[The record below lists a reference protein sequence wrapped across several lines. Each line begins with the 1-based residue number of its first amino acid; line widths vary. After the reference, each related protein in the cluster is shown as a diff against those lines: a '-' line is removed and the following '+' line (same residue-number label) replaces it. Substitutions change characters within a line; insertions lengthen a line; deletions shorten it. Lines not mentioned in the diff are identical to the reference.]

1 MKKILA
7 NTILL
12 IVFFLGIIFI
22 ELVHEKE
29 ENTYNK
35 IQNGMNLIIYN
46 THETVKEIIDENIIN
61 KMSLQEKVLSI
72 NASKGTKEWF
82 ICYLEIIEEYDN
94 PYRSD
99 LYDFFTEEEICLIER
114 TIETECYEQDFI
126 SRVNVAN
133 VILNRYW
140 DGSFGKTIEEI
151 ITSQNQFCYGRTEIT
166 EDTKLA
172 LQYAFLIEDTTGGSI
187 AFRSDCCPESW
198 CGWEYLFTDDAGH
211 SFYIKIKGEENNEK

>member
-1 MKKILA
+1 MKKILL
-7 NTILL
+7 NIVLL
-12 IVFFLGIIFI
+12 IMLCALLIILI
-22 ELVHEKE
+22 ESIYKKE
-29 ENTYNK
+29 ENNYSIPNGMQIVLSDTYETTNK
-35 IQNGMNLIIYN
+35 IIKEEQSQNITL
-46 THETVKEIIDENIIN
+46 E
-61 KMSLQEKVLSI
+61 EKVMTI
-72 NASKGTKEWF
+72 NETKGTKEWF
-82 ICYLEIIEEYDN
+82 ILYLEIIKQYDN

-114 TIETECYEQDFI
+114 TIETECYKQDFM

-151 ITSQNQFCYGRTEIT
+151 ITSPNQFCYGRTEIT

-187 AFRSDCCPESW
+187 AFRSDCCPEDW
-198 CGWEYLFTDDAGH
+198 YGWKYSFTDNAGH
-211 SFYIKIKGEENNEK
+211 SFYIKGGNNDE